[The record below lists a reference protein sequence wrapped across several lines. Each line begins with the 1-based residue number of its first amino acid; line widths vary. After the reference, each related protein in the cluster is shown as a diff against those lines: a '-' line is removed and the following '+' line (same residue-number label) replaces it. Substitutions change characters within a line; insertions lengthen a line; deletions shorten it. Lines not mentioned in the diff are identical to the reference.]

1 MLFSFPERE
10 RSRVW
15 RGECGGIFVSNLKTK
30 SMRLISNLIEEIASV
45 VNTLSVS
52 SKEKK
57 RIQADLAAAVNRQLE
72 SLQRSR
78 AEVVRTEAEGNWLQR
93 SWRPIV
99 MLAVAGIVLA
109 GVLFDL
115 PLGSEKSRLWD
126 LLEIGIGGYVVG
138 WSLEK
143 VAACWKGGAR

>member
-1 MLFSFPERE
+1 MIMYWVLFSFPER
-10 RSRVW
+10 
-15 RGECGGIFVSNLKTK
+15 GIFVSNLKTK

-93 SWRPIV
+93 SW
-99 MLAVAGIVLA
+99 
-109 GVLFDL
+109 
-115 PLGSEKSRLWD
+115 
-126 LLEIGIGGYVVG
+126 
-138 WSLEK
+138 
-143 VAACWKGGAR
+143 

>member
-1 MLFSFPERE
+1 
-10 RSRVW
+10 
-15 RGECGGIFVSNLKTK
+15 
-30 SMRLISNLIEEIASV
+30 MRLISNLIEEIASV

-93 SWRPIV
+93 SW
-99 MLAVAGIVLA
+99 
-109 GVLFDL
+109 
-115 PLGSEKSRLWD
+115 
-126 LLEIGIGGYVVG
+126 
-138 WSLEK
+138 
-143 VAACWKGGAR
+143 